1 MNKKLSSRCFALV
14 ATIVSATTAHAQY
27 YGGVSLG
34 ATSGA
39 SGFIS
44 AARST
49 GFGVD
54 GDAFTPTALL
64 TILPATGLQLSNEPS
79 LGMKLGYR
87 FNPYV
92 ALESRY
98 ITSASSSFGRDVAQF
113 SHFSKATRREQSI
126 GLDLVGNVS
135 LMKKLSLEGRAG
147 LRSETTLFSNAYTS
161 ALPTTS
167 GVMGL
172 SLNYNVNSSLGL
184 RFEVERSR
192 KFFNERFAG
201 EADSAVSFG
210 VLWRF

>member
-1 MNKKLSSRCFALV
+1 MNKKLSSRYSPYIALV
-14 ATIVSATTAHAQY
+14 ASVVCATTAHAQY

-34 ATSGA
+34 ATSSA

-44 AARST
+44 AARAT
-49 GFGVD
+49 GFGAD
-54 GDAFTPTALL
+54 GDVFTPTALL
-64 TILPATGLQLSNEPS
+64 TILPATGLRLSSEPS
-79 LGMKLGYR
+79 VGMKLGYR

-92 ALESRY
+92 VLESRY
-98 ITSASSSFGRDVAQF
+98 LTSNASSFGRDF
-113 SHFSKATRREQSI
+113 SSAAHREQSI

-147 LRSETTLFSNAYTS
+147 LRSESQFFSHAITS